1 MLHTLKAKL
10 VVVGMFNSDLE
21 CTVRLNYVTPS
32 VPRAVIDAQPP
43 YITHWPANHG
53 PNDLRVQLEAPR
65 RQWTS
70 GEIIPLVCVCVC
82 VCRLRNVY
90 GWLSL
95 ERFACLVGNS
105 PFEQKVIFV
114 NPTPRRITA
123 VEHNFVQNARYPIAP
138 PAVIWRWP
146 VVTYATLSFALLTI
160 FAYSSSSPFMSFL
173 QLPASAKSRFA
184 VLASLC
190 LRIVQL
196 SL

>member
-1 MLHTLKAKL
+1 M
-10 VVVGMFNSDLE
+10 DLW
-21 CTVRLNYVTPS
+21 RKHPF
-32 VPRAVIDAQPP
+32 
-43 YITHWPANHG
+43 G
-53 PNDLRVQLEAPR
+53 
-65 RQWTS
+65 
-70 GEIIPLVCVCVC
+70 VCVA
-82 VCRLRNVY
+82 LEMFMGGY
-90 GWLSL
+90 LLSII
-95 ERFACLVGNS
+95 ESLVGNS